1 MAEEAGERKHQPTER
16 RLRQAREQGQIR
28 RSADLPKSALALLL
42 ILAIVA
48 IGSLLANALYFWMRA
63 CLEAAGSEGAA
74 AATRSLSIEYVATL
88 GGLLTVAMILAIVFG
103 SVTGGWLFNIATMA
117 PDMERISPGRS
128 FGQIFSLANLIE
140 VVKSALKIVVIVGSG
155 LLAFYILRPGF
166 LALAAPRPLSL
177 AALST
182 PVLMV
187 IAASVA
193 GASVLAGV
201 DVGLQIWMN
210 RRTLRMTD
218 REMRDEMREAQ
229 GDPQVRSRRRSI
241 MRRMARARQIQA
253 VRTASV
259 VITNPTHYA
268 VALRYRRGVE
278 PVPVVVAKGADLAAA
293 PLLMEA
299 RRYAVPLVEAPPLAR
314 ALHRQVDLDQAV
326 PPALYRAVAEVL
338 AYVWRLDQWRASGG
352 TRPRRPAFP
361 DSLDAEP
368 EQREEAAE

>member
-1 MAEEAGERKHQPTER
+1 MAEEAGEKKHQPTER

-48 IGSLLANALYFWMRA
+48 IGSLFANALYLWMKA
-63 CLEAAGSEGAA
+63 CLEAAGSGSAA
-74 AATRSLSIEYVATL
+74 AIRSLSMEYVAAL
-88 GGLLTVAMILAIVFG
+88 GGLLAVAMILAILFG
-103 SVTGGWLFNIATMA
+103 TVTGGWLFSIATMA
-117 PDMERISPGRS
+117 PDLERISPGRS
-128 FGQIFSLANLIE
+128 FGQIFSLANFIE
-140 VVKSALKIVVIVGSG
+140 IVKSMLKIVVIAGSG
-155 LLAFYILRPGF
+155 LLAFYLLRPGF
-166 LALAAPRPLSL
+166 LALATPRPLSL
-177 AALST
+177 EALST

-187 IAASVA
+187 IGASVA
-193 GASVLAGV
+193 GAAVLAGA

-210 RRTLRMTD
+210 LRTLRMTD

-229 GDPQVRSRRRSI
+229 GDPHVRSRRRAI
-241 MRRMARARQIQA
+241 MRRMARARQLQA

-268 VALRYRRGVE
+268 VALRYRRGTE
-278 PVPVVVAKGADLAAA
+278 PVPVVVAKGADLTAG

-326 PPALYRAVAEVL
+326 PPNLYRAVAEVL
-338 AYVWRLDQWRASGG
+338 AYVWRLDQWRAGGG
-352 TRPRRPAFP
+352 TRPRRPTFP
-361 DSLDAEP
+361 ESIDAEP
-368 EQREEAAE
+368 TERVAAD

>member
-28 RSADLPKSALALLL
+28 RSTDLPKTALTLLL

-48 IGSLLANALYFWMRA
+48 IGSVLADTLYIWMKA
-63 CLEAAGSEGAA
+63 CLEAAGSGGM
-74 AATRSLSIEYVATL
+74 AATRTLAMDYVVVL
-88 GGLLTVAMILAIVFG
+88 GGLLAVAMILAILFG
-103 SVTGGWLFNIATMA
+103 TLTGGWLFSIATMA
-117 PDMERISPGRS
+117 PDLERISPGRS
-128 FGQIFSLANLIE
+128 FGQVFSLTNFIE
-140 VVKSALKIVVIVGSG
+140 VGKSALKIVVIAGTG
-155 LLAFYILRPGF
+155 ILTFRLLIPSF
-166 LALAAPRPLSL
+166 LALATPHSLSL

-182 PVLMV
+182 PALFV
-187 IAASVA
+187 IGASVA
-193 GASVLAGV
+193 GASVLAAA

-218 REMRDEMREAQ
+218 REMREEMREAQ
-229 GDPQVRSRRRSI
+229 GDPHVRTRRRAI

-268 VALRYRRGVE
+268 VALRYRKGVE
-278 PVPVVVAKGADLAAA
+278 PVPVVVAKGADLAAT

-314 ALHRQVDLDQAV
+314 ALHRRVDIDQAV

-352 TRPRRPAFP
+352 TRPRRPMFP
-361 DSLDAEP
+361 DTLDGDLA
-368 EQREEAAE
+368 